1 MPESDQDFLER
12 RDEFD
17 DRRPPRKEGLSGCA
31 IAAIGCGVVLVILLI
46 VGGLGIW
53 WVANNARTFGAEIAA
68 EVLKASLQELDLP
81 ADQQVRIDARIDDIA
96 QQFKDEKLTGE
107 DVGRIFQR
115 IAEGPLMPAGLAL
128 FVKRVYIRDSG
139 LSDDEK
145 VAAEIAIHRFA
156 RGVTSTS
163 PFRKPNVEAV
173 LRHHRL
179 ENAGPAR
186 IQAELT
192 GIIKVRAFVNAVAK
206 QQLTM
211 LASRRVVLRST
222 LLTSLTK
229 LTIKALGETAKPAAA
244 PDVIEPASA
253 T

>member
-1 MPESDQDFLER
+1 MSESDQDFLER

-17 DRRPPRKEGLSGCA
+17 DRRPPQKEGLSGCA

-46 VGGLGIW
+46 FGGLGIW

-81 ADQQVRIDARIDDIA
+81 ADQQTRIDARIDDIA
-96 QQFKDEKLTGE
+96 QQFKDEKLSGE

-115 IAEGPLMPAGLAL
+115 IAKGPLMPAGLAL

-145 VAAEIAIHRFA
+145 AAAEVAIHRFA
-156 RGVTSTS
+156 RGVIDESI
-163 PFRKPNVEAV
+163 PEAEREAV
-173 LRHHRL
+173 LDTISSMDAQGQR
-179 ENAGPAR
+179 EFK
-186 IQAELT
+186 QKLT
-192 GIIKVRAFVNAVAK
+192 DDEVKAFVDAAK
-206 QQLTM
+206 Q
-211 LASRRVVLRST
+211 AADDAGVAEEVPEINFADEFD
-222 LLTSLTK
+222 K
-229 LTIKALGETAKPAAA
+229 AIDEALGETAMPAAA
-244 PDVIEPASA
+244 LDVVEPAAA